1 MNKSTK
7 HINTLERSRALLMQI
22 SIIAS
27 LLIVLIVFETQSSSF
42 EENIEGFTEINI
54 EIEKYQTNQKNIK
67 PPIPNIINM
76 GLNHT
81 NNKVKLIKNGFEY
94 INLKI
99 DKQAQFIGGE
109 QALRTYLIEQ
119 KQYSNEAKKNDIQGR
134 VNVSF
139 IIDEN
144 GKVKDVKI
152 IRSIHPLID
161 IEALRLINA
170 MPDWKP
176 AKANGKQV
184 KSKQILPVMFINS

>member
-1 MNKSTK
+1 MNKNTK

-22 SIIAS
+22 SIIGS

-67 PPIPNIINM
+67 PPIPNSVNM
-76 GLNHT
+76 GSTHT
-81 NNKVKLIKNGFEY
+81 NNKIKLVKNGFEY
-94 INLKI
+94 INFKI

-119 KQYSNEAKKNDIQGR
+119 KQYSNEAKKSDIQGR

-139 IIDEN
+139 IIDKS
-144 GKVKDVKI
+144 GKVKDAKV

-161 IEALRLINA
+161 TEALRLINA

-176 AKANGKQV
+176 AEANGKAI
-184 KSKQILPVMFINS
+184 KSKQILPVIFINN

>member
-1 MNKSTK
+1 MNKGPK

-27 LLIVLIVFETQSSSF
+27 LLIVLIVFETQSPSF
-42 EENIEGFTEINI
+42 KENNEGFTEINI
-54 EIEKYQTNQKNIK
+54 EIEKYQTNKENIK
-67 PPIPNIINM
+67 PPIPNNINM
-76 GLNHT
+76 GFTNT
-81 NNKVKLIKNGFEY
+81 NNNIKLVKNGFEY

-99 DKQAQFIGGE
+99 DKQAKFIGGE
-109 QALRTYLIEQ
+109 KALRAYFIEQ

-139 IIDEN
+139 IIDES
-144 GKVKDVKI
+144 GKVKDAKV

-161 IEALRLINA
+161 TEALRLINA

-176 AKANGKQV
+176 AETNGKTIE
-184 KSKQILPVMFINS
+184 SKQILPVIFINN

>member
-54 EIEKYQTNQKNIK
+54 EIEKYQTNKENIK
-67 PPIPNIINM
+67 PPIPNSLNM
-76 GLNHT
+76 GFTNT
-81 NNKVKLIKNGFEY
+81 NNKVKLVKNGFEY
-94 INLKI
+94 INFKI
-99 DKQAQFIGGE
+99 DKQAKFIGGE
-109 QALRTYLIEQ
+109 QALRIYLIEQ
-119 KQYSNEAKKNDIQGR
+119 KQYSNETKKKDIQGR

-139 IIDEN
+139 IIDES
-144 GKVKDVKI
+144 GKVKDAKV

-161 IEALRLINA
+161 TEALRLINA

-176 AKANGKQV
+176 AETNGKV
-184 KSKQILPVMFINS
+184 IKSKQILPVMFINS